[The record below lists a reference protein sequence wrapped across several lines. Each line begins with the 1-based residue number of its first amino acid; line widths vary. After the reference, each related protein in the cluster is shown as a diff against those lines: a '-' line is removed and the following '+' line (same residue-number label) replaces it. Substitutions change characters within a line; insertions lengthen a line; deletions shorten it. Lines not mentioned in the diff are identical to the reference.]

1 MSYGSRWN
9 NLPEVKGSCKKG
21 FKMRNIAWM
30 GTGGVVD
37 MFFCPSDEEDLAHF
51 LGNTNFTVHTV
62 GMCSNVIIRDSAI
75 RGVVIK
81 LGREFENISCDGC
94 TVTVG
99 CASTLRDVSLF
110 AMNSGISGF
119 EFCVGIP
126 GTVGGAIA
134 TNASAY
140 GNRIHDLLCSVRAVN
155 NYGEVCTLSPD
166 DVAEINYKEDGF
178 SRGWVFIEAT
188 FKGIP
193 SDVESIKST
202 MKEITLKRSSSQPVH
217 GKAMGYIFRNP
228 GGDKEARV
236 LIEEAGCKG
245 MKFGNA
251 VISEK
256 HCNFF
261 EDGGKATSGDLEDL
275 GNKVISTVKG
285 IFGKDLEWN
294 IRFLG
299 DRL

>member
-1 MSYGSRWN
+1 
-9 NLPEVKGSCKKG
+9 
-21 FKMRNIAWM
+21 MRNLAWM

-37 MFFCPSDEEDLAHF
+37 VFFCPSDEEDLAHF

-75 RGVVIK
+75 RGVAIK
-81 LGREFENISCDGC
+81 LGREFENISRDSC

-110 AMNSGISGF
+110 AMDNGISGF

-140 GNRIHDLLCSVRAVN
+140 GSSIHDLLRSVRAVN
-155 NYGEVCTLSPD
+155 SYGEVCTLSPD
-166 DVAEINYKEDGF
+166 DIAEINDKEGGL
-178 SRGWVFIEAT
+178 SRGWIFTEAT
-188 FKGIP
+188 FEGVP
-193 SDVESIKST
+193 SDVESIRST

-217 GKAMGYIFRNP
+217 GRAMGYIFRNP
-228 GGDKEARV
+228 EGEKEARV

-245 MKFGNA
+245 MQLGNA

-261 EDGGKATSGDLEDL
+261 EDRGKVTSRELENL
-275 GNKVISTVKG
+275 GNKVLSIVRG
-285 IFGKDLEWN
+285 VLGKDLEWN

-299 DRL
+299 DR